1 MGTMLVIGMGPRE
14 DAGEDK
20 TSPAPN
26 NGGRMHEGMDNGGEM
41 KMPKGMVMLPVSMLE
56 VSDGG
61 EAVPPSEGDHVE
73 LSGVVHMVKNGV
85 AHIKV
90 NDAMLEE
97 TGTEAKNEEPMSEE
111 DKMREL
117 AKKADEEAYS

>member
-1 MGTMLVIGMGPRE
+1 M
-14 DAGEDK
+14 
-20 TSPAPN
+20 N
-26 NGGRMHEGMDNGGEM
+26 EGMNKGGEM

-61 EAVPPSEGDHVE
+61 DAVPPSEGDQVE
-73 LSGVVHMVKNGV
+73 LSGVVQMVKNGV

-90 NDAMLEE
+90 NDAMIEE
-97 TGTEAKNEEPMSEE
+97 SESEANNEESMSEE